1 MGATGIVQLLG
12 KIIECVKEKTM
23 QLDFKEVKNDVSR
36 RMKAAVDILRQEF
49 GGLRS
54 GRASVTLLDPIS
66 VDAYGSA
73 VPLNQIASVSA
84 PEARML
90 TIQVWDI
97 SQVKSVEKAVL
108 ESGLGLNPSTEGQLI
123 RISIP
128 PLTEE
133 RRKEFAKVAAKY
145 AEDARVAV
153 RNIRRHIMDDLKQN
167 EKNGDISKDA
177 YHDYTGEIQKL
188 TDDYVNSIDSSLS
201 QKNIE
206 ITQV

>member
-1 MGATGIVQLLG
+1 
-12 KIIECVKEKTM
+12 M
-23 QLDFKEVKNDVSR
+23 QLDFEEVKNDVSR